1 MDFFNGGII
10 TLNVSLKSTKTH
22 TLNIIK
28 TKDIILEL
36 KKTKPSNTM
45 KTVNV
50 ILNIVRTKDI
60 TLLKV
65 KIWLAKYM

>member
-1 MDFFNGGII
+1 
-10 TLNVSLKSTKTH
+10 
-22 TLNIIK
+22 
-28 TKDIILEL
+28 
-36 KKTKPSNTM
+36 M